1 MLTQHAINRF
11 LASIALLLAGCASG
25 GNGSGGNGMDQ
36 EEPMAGQMLRMGGV
50 ALASLQG
57 AAAGALMFVVDP
69 LAPNWR
75 IETRS
80 LGGGRYGIA
89 LKMKHF
95 ATGGD
100 GEAHQVF
107 LREAGRIAEERGGKE
122 YRIAEFSE
130 GIESTVPLARRVARG
145 VIEFR

>member
-1 MLTQHAINRF
+1 MPAKQAMNR
-11 LASIALLLAGCASG
+11 LWVAAVLLLTGCAGG
-25 GNGSGGNGMDQ
+25 GNGNDSHGMAQ

-95 ATGGD
+95 AIGGD

-107 LREAGRIAEERGGKE
+107 LREAGRIAEERGGRE

>member
-1 MLTQHAINRF
+1 MPAKQAISR
-11 LASIALLLAGCASG
+11 LWVAAALLLTGCAG
-25 GNGSGGNGMDQ
+25 GGQGSGGDGPGQ

-50 ALASLQG
+50 AFASLHG

-75 IETRS
+75 IETRPLS
-80 LGGGRYGIA
+80 GGRYAIA

-95 ATGGD
+95 AIGGD

-107 LREAGRIAEERGGKE
+107 LREAGRIAEERGVRE

-130 GIESTVPLARRVARG
+130 SIESTVPLARRVARG